1 MRAILAAM
9 LITAFL
15 SACAGPVIQPP
26 PPTPQVITAAFTPA
40 TRTWQPAFQ
49 ACADTDLQMR
59 LLREEKPWTHMALE
73 DGLSVRLGSPTMETP
88 YFAVQIGEEQI
99 VVIVNPENPL
109 EQLSAEVLRAIYSGQ
124 YTMWNEGVLS
134 YAQDL
139 HVWSYPESNELS
151 QIFLSALWQANPPVI
166 MAYLVPDP
174 EAMVEAVRAD
184 PGAIGFI
191 PASWLTHSAVK
202 SITMETEVLHALLQ
216 PVLVISNHEP
226 QGLERILISCLQ
238 ANPK

>member
-9 LITAFL
+9 LIAAFL
-15 SACAGPVIQPP
+15 SACARPVIQPP

-49 ACADTDLQMR
+49 ACADTDPQMR
-59 LLREEKPWTHMALE
+59 LLIEESPWTHMALE
-73 DGLSVRLGSPTMETP
+73 EGLSIRLGSPTMETP
-88 YFAVQIGEEQI
+88 YFAVQVGEEQI

-109 EQLSAEVLRAIYSGQ
+109 DKLTADDLRAIYTGQ
-124 YTMWNEGVLS
+124 YTTWDEVNLS
-134 YAQDL
+134 YAQNL
-139 HVWSYPESNELS
+139 QVWSYPESDELS
-151 QIFLSALWQANPPVI
+151 QIYLSSLWQANPPVI

-174 EAMVEAVRAD
+174 EAMVEAVRAY
-184 PGAIGFI
+184 PGAIGYL
-191 PASWLTHSAVK
+191 PASWLTNSAVR
-202 SITMETEVLHALLQ
+202 SITLETEVLHALLQ
-216 PVLVISNHEP
+216 PILVISHHEP